1 MRALGWWALNV
12 AAGVFA
18 MLACGALS
26 LAQPPAAIV
35 TVAQVVEREV
45 AQGQTFVGTVLPARR
60 SVIGSAVDGRVEA
73 FPHED
78 GDFVKK
84 GEVLAQLRKRTL
96 ELEHTA
102 TQAEMRAAEAEHQEL
117 QNGTRKEDIDQA
129 RARRGA
135 AESLMK
141 YTEAKRRRI
150 ETLFERKS
158 VSEDELQEA
167 VSAYEV
173 SHLKFAEAGA
183 ALEMAIAGP
192 RPEQK
197 ARAKAKVE
205 ALAEHCARLQ
215 DQIDRH
221 TIIAPFDGYVVK
233 EFTEVG
239 AWLKR
244 GDPVAEVVELDKVD
258 VEIMVLENH
267 APRLAPGVSAR
278 VELPAL
284 PQEAL
289 VGVVFQIIPQA
300 DVRSRSFPVK
310 IRLEN
315 RLVKD
320 QPLIKAG
327 MFARVTL
334 PLGQAAKTV
343 LVPKDAVVL
352 GGKTPV
358 VWTVA
363 TGKTPAPAG
372 APPAGEGPRAVPVP
386 VELGVAEGD
395 WIEVRGALAA
405 GQTVVMHGNERLF
418 APNQPIEI
426 VKAPK

>member
-1 MRALGWWALNV
+1 MRALRWWGLNLAVTAVAV
-12 AAGVFA
+12 AAT
-18 MLACGALS
+18 GAVS

-35 TVAQVVEREV
+35 TVAQVVEKQV
-45 AQGQTFVGTVLPARR
+45 AQGQTFVGTVMPARR
-60 SVIGSAVDGRVEA
+60 STVGSAVDGRVEA

-96 ELEHTA
+96 ELELAA
-102 TQAEMRAAEAEHQEL
+102 TQAEMRAAEAEYTEL
-117 QNGTRKEDIDQA
+117 QNGTRKEDIEQA

-141 YTEAKRRRI
+141 YTEARRRRI

-167 VSAYEV
+167 TSSHEV
-173 SHLKFAEAGA
+173 AHLKFAEAEA
-183 ALEMAIAGP
+183 ALAMAVAGP

-205 ALAEHCARLQ
+205 ALAENCSRLQ

-221 TIIAPFDGYVVK
+221 TIIAPFDGYLVK
-233 EFTEVG
+233 EHTEVG

-244 GDPVAEVVELDKVD
+244 GDPVAEIVELDKVD
-258 VEIMVLENH
+258 IEIMVLENH
-267 APRLAPGVSAR
+267 IANLAPGVAAR
-278 VELPAL
+278 VEAPAL

-289 VGVVFQIIPQA
+289 VGEVFQITPQA

-310 IRLEN
+310 VRVEN
-315 RLVKD
+315 RIVND

-334 PLGQAAKTV
+334 PLGQAAKAL

-363 TGKTPAPAG
+363 TGK
-372 APPAGEGPRAVPVP
+372 AGEAARAVPVP
-386 VELGVAEGD
+386 VELGVAEGP
-395 WIEVRGALAA
+395 WIEVRGPLQA
-405 GQTVVMHGNERLF
+405 GQTVVMHGNERLLM
-418 APNQPIEI
+418 PNQPIEI
-426 VKAPK
+426 VKAPTKQ